1 MIRREN
7 IIKRF
12 TMGISVLTAYIHYM
26 GSLNMHDIN
35 ISSEQFI
42 CDLLNILYNV
52 DLKNANNNSF
62 NNVGY
67 DLISE
72 TKRKIVQVTSTDKP
86 DKIINTINVIEHNIQ
101 ERREKLYRLKEINY
115 IKKENLEKYTDKLKE
130 DCKKLKND
138 LSKQKSIECDSLY
151 FFVMVE
157 NAEKTKNYK
166 GKNGAGYLI

>member
-67 DLISE
+67 DLICE

-86 DKIINTINVIEHNIQ
+86 DKIINTINVIEYNIQ
-101 ERREKLYRLKEINY
+101 ERREKLYRLKEIDY

-138 LSKQKSIECDSLY
+138 LSKQKSIECYSLY
-151 FFVMVE
+151 FFC
-157 NAEKTKNYK
+157 NGRKC
-166 GKNGAGYLI
+166 GKNKKL

>member
-72 TKRKIVQVTSTDKP
+72 TKRKMGQSFFLWVKP
-86 DKIINTINVIEHNIQ
+86 KCF
-101 ERREKLYRLKEINY
+101 RLSPS
-115 IKKENLEKYTDKLKE
+115 
-130 DCKKLKND
+130 CR
-138 LSKQKSIECDSLY
+138 
-151 FFVMVE
+151 
-157 NAEKTKNYK
+157 A
-166 GKNGAGYLI
+166 

>member
-42 CDLLNILYNV
+42 CDLLNILYNI

-62 NNVGY
+62 NNVGEY
-67 DLISE
+67 SCAAEPPVRGGVSHLS
-72 TKRKIVQVTSTDKP
+72 
-86 DKIINTINVIEHNIQ
+86 
-101 ERREKLYRLKEINY
+101 RRNEPL
-115 IKKENLEKYTDKLKE
+115 
-130 DCKKLKND
+130 
-138 LSKQKSIECDSLY
+138 
-151 FFVMVE
+151 
-157 NAEKTKNYK
+157 
-166 GKNGAGYLI
+166 